1 MGEGGSPAMTK
12 RELHMR
18 FRPGRL
24 HVALLLTA
32 PLLAGCL
39 ERGEPLPMSSI
50 KTEDDD
56 MYCRGGGKN
65 APGSPD
71 YVYCRKDRDGQRNAA
86 VVRADKKQRDLGEYM
101 LNNPTR

>member
-1 MGEGGSPAMTK
+1 
-12 RELHMR
+12 MR
-18 FRPGRL
+18 FRPARL

-39 ERGEPLPMSSI
+39 ERGEPPPLSNVSI
-50 KTEDDD
+50 QDDD
-56 MYCRGGGKN
+56 QYCRAGGKN

-71 YVYCRKDRDGQRNAA
+71 YVYCRRDRDAQRNAA

-101 LNNPTR
+101 LNNPK